1 MNITYAWEKD
11 MQRYNKEIN
20 KEDRIIAY
28 FSMEMGF
35 ESHLP
40 TYSGGLGI
48 LAGDTIKAGADL
60 GVPLVGMTLLDE
72 NGYFFQKLD
81 GAGNQIEMP
90 VHWSKDD
97 FLKLMPAKVIIQIE
111 GRDVVVQA
119 WEYTVTGVSGATVPV
134 YLLDTNIEANSEN
147 DRYITSYLYGGDS
160 RYRFSQEMVL
170 GIAGTKILKELG
182 YLDIRKYHM
191 NEGHA
196 ALLTLEL
203 MEEDKNE
210 NNKTE
215 YDPHAVRRKCVFTTH
230 TPIPAGHDKFTPD
243 IVHSMYGDISR
254 FGIDDGIF
262 EDGKLNMTLLALR
275 MSYFVNGV
283 AKKHTEVSRSMFPGY
298 SIDSITNGVHS
309 PTWVSGPFKKLYNE
323 FIPGWKKDP
332 FTLRYALSIPR
343 RRIWDAHMEA
353 KKRLIDEVNVQTNIG
368 MDYHVLT
375 IGFARRFTPYKR
387 PDLLFRDIER
397 LKRINRN
404 VGKIQIVFAGKAH
417 PSDLGG
423 KDMIRHI
430 HEKINELKDDIKIV
444 YLANYDMDLA
454 KVMTSGADIWLNT
467 PRRPREASGTSGM
480 KACHNGVLNLS
491 VFDGW
496 WLEGHIVDVTG
507 WGIGPKPTDI
517 ETETEADDAVDADD
531 LYRKLETEIV
541 PMFYNEQPK
550 WMNMA
555 RSSIALNASFF
566 NTHRMVQQ
574 YITNAYCH

>member
-1 MNITYAWEKD
+1 
-11 MQRYNKEIN
+11 MQRYKRDIN

-48 LAGDTIKAGADL
+48 LAGDTIKADADL
-60 GVPLVGMTLLDE
+60 GVPLVGMTLLNE
-72 NGYFFQKLD
+72 KGYFYQKLD
-81 GAGNQIEMP
+81 NDGNQIEMP
-90 VHWSKDD
+90 VHWNKDD
-97 FLKLMPAKVIIQIE
+97 FLKLLPVKVIIQIG
-111 GRDVVVQA
+111 GRDVTVQA
-119 WEYTVTGVSGATVPV
+119 WEYTVAGVSGATVPV
-134 YLLDTNIEANSEN
+134 YLLDTNLEENSEN
-147 DRYITSYLYGGDS
+147 DRYITSYLYGGDL

-182 YLDIRKYHM
+182 YTGIRKYHM

-203 MEEDKNE
+203 MEVDKTE
-210 NNKTE
+210 NNKTK
-215 YDPHAVRRKCVFTTH
+215 YDPHAVRRRCVFTTH

-243 IVHSMYGDISR
+243 IVHDMYGDISR
-254 FGIDDGIF
+254 FGIDDDIF
-262 EDGKLNMTLLALR
+262 ENGELNMTLLALR

-283 AKKHTEVSRSMFPGY
+283 AKKHTEVSRSMFPEY

-309 PTWVSGPFKKLYNE
+309 PTWVSQPFKKLYNE

-353 KKRLIDEVNVQTNIG
+353 KKRLIDEVNVQTNAG

-397 LKRINRN
+397 LRRINRN
-404 VGKIQIVFAGKAH
+404 VGKIQIIFAGKAH
-417 PSDLGG
+417 PSDWDG
-423 KDMIRHI
+423 KDMIKQI
-430 HEKINELKDDIKIV
+430 HEKINELEGEIKIV

-454 KVMTSGADIWLNT
+454 KVMTSGVDVWLNT

-480 KACHNGVLNLS
+480 KACHNAVLNLS

-496 WLEGHIVDVTG
+496 WLEGHIKGVTG

-517 ETETEADDAVDADD
+517 EIETEADDAVDADD
-531 LYRKLETEIV
+531 LYKKLENEIV
-541 PMFYNEQPK
+541 PMFYNERPK

-555 RSSIALNASFF
+555 RNGIAFNASFF